1 MKKRIELKY
10 YMNVNNQ
17 EMIKNDLEKFFIH
30 DSFNI
35 KKLPYKICS
44 IYYDNYYLK
53 SYHEKLDGNS
63 IRSKLRIR
71 FYKNSDTKFFN
82 IEFKNK
88 YGNFVLKNNLK
99 IPIEYLDDFLKGNF
113 LKIIKKTQN
122 DKIFEFIDYI
132 KMYGLKPI
140 IIIEY
145 DRTAYF
151 SKTDKDVR
159 VTIDQ
164 NIYFSKYCL
173 NYKNLI
179 NPVRVFNYFNCI
191 LEIKSPNYVPFYLL
205 TIIKKYNLKLRA
217 ISKYANAIKNKIH
230 TEGATNFV
238 TLSNKFFNI

>member
-10 YMNVNNQ
+10 YMNVNNK
-17 EMIKNDLEKFFIH
+17 EMIKNDLEKFFNH

-63 IRSKLRIR
+63 IRSKVRVR
-71 FYKNSDTKFFN
+71 FYKDNNTKFFF

-99 IPIEYLDDFLKGNF
+99 IPMEYLEDFLKGNY
-113 LKIIKKTQN
+113 LKIIKEMQN
-122 DKIFEFIDYI
+122 DKIFEFINYI
-132 KMYGLKPI
+132 KKYNLKPI

-151 SKTDKDVR
+151 SKSDKNVR

-164 NIYFSKYCL
+164 NIFFSRYYL

-179 NPVRVFNYFNCI
+179 NPLRVFN
-191 LEIKSPNYVPFYLL
+191 
-205 TIIKKYNLKLRA
+205 
-217 ISKYANAIKNKIH
+217 
-230 TEGATNFV
+230 
-238 TLSNKFFNI
+238 